1 MDELQLAPKSQRIG
15 VFKEWWLPELLEIF
29 EVHERPNGS
38 FTFETKE
45 FGIMDFFP
53 KANKLL
59 VRKNNDW
66 KSPGLE
72 FIKKNILK

>member
-1 MDELQLAPKSQRIG
+1 MDELQLAPKSQRKGI
-15 VFKEWWLPELLEIF
+15 FIEWWLPELLEIC
-29 EVHERPNGS
+29 EVYERPNGS
-38 FTFETKE
+38 FTFETEE

-59 VRKNNDW
+59 VRKYNDW